1 MKTNFFTKIGLCI
14 GALAVASVSVYGAA
28 KADLSITKAASSAM
42 VNESSAMSYT
52 ITVTNLSAS
61 TKALGI
67 DVTDTLPS
75 GMSFTSGSGTG
86 WSCSGV
92 GSPVTVTCSLA
103 ELEKVTSTL
112 LTLNVTAPTS
122 VVAGAVTF
130 SNIASVATSGTDDI
144 VLANNISPA
153 ISVTLNRPPVTINDL
168 FNTASHTAVSG
179 NVLTND
185 SDLDGDSL
193 SVTNTGTFT
202 LSFGSLTI
210 AANGAFTYTP
220 GYFTGETDEYTY
232 TVSDGRGGVTTG
244 TLQIGID
251 SACTATGLV
260 NAERE
265 FCLRKQT
272 VLFGDMLTVGNT
284 LVVPPSPQPASA
296 TQTTYCSSYTNGAF
310 LADTPGL
317 DNQSLYLCS
326 YKQDANL
333 NATTAELSIPTGSTI
348 KWAGLYLQSVVKHSD
363 ASALSSMN
371 VKMKKDNGSYVD
383 VGTPNVV
390 NYGSYTTAN
399 STNYDN
405 YSAFIDVTSKFTANS
420 WKDGSYTIANVPVT
434 TDTIQGGTA
443 VIGKYGAWSLVVI
456 YENVSKPLK
465 SVSIYDG
472 WQKITNSTG
481 ETITVDNFYTPTS
494 GSIESAVSI
503 FAAEGDKYRSGDRF
517 QAQDGGSWVDL
528 GIPSDNAFD
537 ASISLAGTRTPLL
550 TNNQGID
557 IETYQIGTTG
567 ENLLSNSQ
575 NSISFKLWTGGDI
588 DYFYPS
594 MLAFSTEVYHPKMC
608 YYENLYDS
616 NGNLL
621 TTGSQVAKGSAVN
634 VKVLLKND
642 MNEPAEKVMLYKTF
656 NTALPYTPNSTGYK
670 LNPAGIT
677 DTTAP
682 VTDLLD
688 GDIFDY
694 STPLNLFSLHA
705 GTGAT
710 YNQGGDFAFG
720 QEALFKY
727 STTANFDGNTSIAYQ
742 IAYTMPTIGYR
753 YEGELAKCV
762 DFNNTFGVIPQA
774 IVVGNMDVIENTSYA
789 IAGSYA
795 AADKNIFT
803 KMVNKDFNLEAVYLD
818 SGGNEQVYNGIIGN
832 KIVNMAVML
841 YTTDDTCTE
850 EDQLIWRGQIVHDAS
865 HATAVVDDI
874 DADTADEEEGFLLT
888 KASPNRKIKAN
899 FIDYGTLINNTS
911 DLNCASSSL
920 DSSLCLVPACMN
932 SDTQILNVFPLA
944 EYPYVAT
951 CLYGDG
957 GGAAPCDSSAYNGSC
972 GGKKTTISPSKYNND
987 IGCAMCLADALGMD
1001 GCSSDNFSI
1010 RPDTYTT
1017 AIAPGGTL
1025 VAGQEFDLT
1034 TVAKGFNNTALT
1046 GYNGIAAVA
1055 PQTQIDTCAVPD
1067 GNLTNS
1073 SDTSFNSIVFNGVDT
1088 NVSNN
1093 VKFGDVG
1100 IFDVNITD
1108 STWTAVDSTK
1118 TPIECID
1125 GNHTNVADASGKIG
1139 CLIKT
1144 IISPTVVIPDHFDIN
1159 GTLTNGS
1166 NGFTYL
1172 NNFDTNASLDQ
1183 NISATL
1189 NAVVT
1194 AKALDINT
1202 TTQNYSSEC
1211 YAKSGNS
1218 VLNITLN
1225 PSPPLGDLTQLLWY
1239 DDNNNSVV
1247 GNFAIA
1253 GPFSFPHPAARFT
1266 SGVGNLN
1273 YRLNFDRNQT
1283 MVVNPFTMTVNE
1295 VNATDSDSVDGNQT
1309 LTSNNSAYYVYGRII
1324 PRDVRVF
1331 GANTPFTANAW
1342 YEVYNASM
1350 IGTVALPISKND
1362 ANWHTNTL
1370 HTDLSDGDGDVT
1382 RMQTNGAAAATLPL
1396 FDINTFTAGVETYTE
1411 TAGWALNGYKAH
1423 VDTAPWLWYGI
1434 NALNYVDPATGDTEG
1449 ACLTHPCFNINVVP
1463 AVGATGSA
1471 KSTNEATKASKKSDS
1486 SGWRS
1491 TTDYAPAVR

>member
-1 MKTNFFTKIGLCI
+1 MNFFRSFLIVLFT
-14 GALAVASVSVYGAA
+14 VSFPSYLFGAA
-28 KADLSITKAASSAM
+28 KADLSITKAASSAI
-42 VNESSAMSYT
+42 VNEASAMFYT

-67 DVTDTLPS
+67 NVTDTLPS
-75 GMSFTSGSGTG
+75 GMSFTSGNGTD

-103 ELEKVTSTL
+103 ELEKGTSTSL
-112 LTLNVTAPTS
+112 ALNVTAPTS

-130 SNIASVATSGTDDI
+130 SNTASVTTSGTDDI

-153 ISVTLNRPPVTINDL
+153 ISVTLNRPPVTVNDL

-193 SVTNTGTFT
+193 SVTNAGTFT

-232 TVSDGRGGVTTG
+232 AVSDGRGGVTTG
-244 TLQIGID
+244 TLQIGIG

-260 NAERE
+260 NAERN

-272 VLFGDMLTVGNT
+272 VLFGDMVTIGNT
-284 LVVPPSPQPASA
+284 LVVPPSPQPVSA

-326 YKQDANL
+326 YKPDTNL
-333 NATTAELSIPTGSTI
+333 NATTAELSIPAGSTV

-399 STNYDN
+399 STAYDN

-420 WKDGSYTIANVPVT
+420 WKDGTYTIANVPVT

-465 SVSIYDG
+465 SVSVYDG
-472 WQKITNSTG
+472 WQKITGSTSSTSA
-481 ETITVDNFYTPTS
+481 TITVDNFYTPTT

-567 ENLLSNSQ
+567 KDLLSNSQ

-594 MLAFSTEVYHPKMC
+594 MLAFSTEVYHPRMC
-608 YYENLYDS
+608 YYEKLYNS
-616 NGNLL
+616 GGVEL
-621 TTGSQVAKGSAVN
+621 TTGALVAKGSAIDVR
-634 VKVLLKND
+634 VLLRND
-642 MNEPAEKVMLYKTF
+642 MNEPAEKVMLYRTF
-656 NTALPYTPNSTGYK
+656 NTGLPYTPSSTSYK
-670 LNPAGIT
+670 LNPIGLTVADMMT

-682 VTDLLD
+682 LTDLLD

-694 STPLNLFSLHA
+694 STPLKLFSLHT
-705 GTGAT
+705 GSGAT
-710 YNQGGDFAFG
+710 YNQGGDFTFG
-720 QEALFKY
+720 QEALFEY
-727 STTANFDGNTSIAYQ
+727 STTANFDGNTSISYQ

-753 YEGELAKCV
+753 YEGELAKCEEF
-762 DFNNTFGVIPQA
+762 DNTFGVIPQA

-789 IAGSYA
+789 NAGSYA

-818 SGGNEQVYNGIIGN
+818 TSGNEQIYNGIIGN

-841 YTTDDTCTE
+841 YTTDNTCTE
-850 EDQLIWRGQIVHDAS
+850 EDQLIWRGQIVHNNS
-865 HATAVVDDI
+865 HATAVVDNI
-874 DADTADEEEGFLLT
+874 DVDTADEEEGFLLA
-888 KASPNRKIKAN
+888 KASPNRRIKAN

-911 DLNCASSSL
+911 DLNCATSSL
-920 DSSLCLVPACMN
+920 DSSLCLVPACLN

-1046 GYNGIAAVA
+1046 GYNGIATVA
-1055 PQTQIDTCAVPD
+1055 PQTQIDLCAVPD

-1073 SDTSFNSIVFNGVDT
+1073 SDTSFNAIVFNGVDT

-1093 VKFGDVG
+1093 IKFGDVG
-1100 IFDVNITD
+1100 VFDVNITD

-1118 TPIECID
+1118 NPIECID
-1125 GNHTNVADASGKIG
+1125 EDDTNIADANGKIG

-1144 IISPTVVIPDHFDIN
+1144 VINPMVIPDHFDVN
-1159 GTLTNGS
+1159 GTLANGS

-1183 NISATL
+1183 DISATL

-1194 AKALDINT
+1194 AKAFDINT

-1273 YRLNFDRNQT
+1273 YRLNFDRSII
-1283 MVVNPFTMTVNE
+1283 VPVNPFQMTIPQMV
-1295 VNATDSDSVDGNQT
+1295 VTDTDLVDGNNSIDNNATYLFGRTHASRQRYQGNTGTANIYFESFCFGTLCNKTLLPNGVNSTRTDDVRWYVNGAHAVPHDGTAGTVSEKTTTVRVTATGPTATNPSQTT
-1309 LTSNNSAYYVYGRII
+1309 LTYDGNNGFPYKTTMQNTASAWLIQNETN
-1324 PRDVRVF
+1324 P
-1331 GANTPFTANAW
+1331 NATTNEFQVEFDLSGGW
-1342 YEVYNASM
+1342 TGE
-1350 IGTVALPISKND
+1350 
-1362 ANWHTNTL
+1362 HETNT
-1370 HTDLSDGDGDVT
+1370 TTKSVGGT
-1382 RMQTNGAAAATLPL
+1382 TTNRR
-1396 FDINTFTAGVETYTE
+1396 IM
-1411 TAGWALNGYKAH
+1411 W
-1423 VDTAPWLWYGI
+1423 
-1434 NALNYVDPATGDTEG
+1434 
-1449 ACLTHPCFNINVVP
+1449 
-1463 AVGATGSA
+1463 
-1471 KSTNEATKASKKSDS
+1471 
-1486 SGWRS
+1486 
-1491 TTDYAPAVR
+1491 